1 MLVAFTFR
9 AKPGKE
15 REFEALLNSAES
27 GRAAA
32 KAMGATRNTL
42 FLGDGRMVRILEF
55 PDDAKPVPMA
65 ELAAQDPA
73 FREFLRK
80 IGGLVEDGFDI
91 DRPETLEAF
100 NKRAFVPFA
109 YDVRP

>member
-1 MLVAFTFR
+1 MLVCFTFR

-42 FLGDGRMVRILEF
+42 FLGGGRMVRILEF
-55 PDDAKPVPMA
+55 PDGTKPVPMA
-65 ELAAQDPA
+65 ELAAQDPT
-73 FREFLRK
+73 FKEFLRK
-80 IGGLVEDGFDI
+80 MGALVEDGFDI